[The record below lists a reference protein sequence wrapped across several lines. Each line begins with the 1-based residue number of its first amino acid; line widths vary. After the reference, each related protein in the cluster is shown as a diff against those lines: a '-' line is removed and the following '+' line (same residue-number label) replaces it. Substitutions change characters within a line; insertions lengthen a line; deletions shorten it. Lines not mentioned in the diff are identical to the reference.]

1 MEWSART
8 LEETLLALRER
19 GFDSTE
25 IEVKSAHQGM
35 PQNLGQTLSAFA
47 NMPDG
52 GTLILGVDEKRNF
65 SIVGVAP
72 EVEAGVASLAREH
85 VHPSPHL
92 DFHSFTFNSDDKTQP
107 CTVLL
112 VAVKGLNVLDRPAF
126 YKGQAYLRQSD
137 GDYPMNDS
145 ERRMI
150 EVAKLHAEEQI
161 FYDQAAI
168 PNSSID
174 DLDAQY
180 LKVYLSNA
188 RSNSKR
194 LAKYSNDK
202 DVLRVKGLLTAEG
215 QVTLAGLYAL
225 GKYPQGFC
233 PALTVTAAVRL
244 SGVEGARTRNRRDFD
259 GPLPD
264 LLEDIMDWCAE
275 NIPIEQVYQ
284 PDGHMIDRPVLPM
297 RAVREF
303 IANALIHRDL
313 GPSTLGEGKSIQIR
327 LDSSKGL
334 FIESPGGLRGL
345 SVAQLESMEHT
356 QAAVNQRLYDAA
368 KYLRTSEGDRLIE
381 GEGGGI
387 QEGFSAMAQAGLRLP
402 QLINSGVKFKVILWL
417 SQLKHGQLVG
427 QQGTSFSPPPFRT
440 NVPSRNSYPTQ
451 VDSSSPKLRKNS
463 PLILTTLSHEGT
475 LSATELAQKLN
486 LTLAQ
491 VRYALRPLLDSG
503 AVIREGGQGSHSTVY
518 RAA

>member
-1 MEWSART
+1 MEWSAQK
-8 LEETLLALRER
+8 LEETLADLRQR

-25 IEVKSAHQGM
+25 IEVKSAHQGL

-52 GTLILGVDEKRNF
+52 GTLILGVDEKSNF
-65 SIVGVAP
+65 SVVGVAP
-72 EVEAGVASLAREH
+72 KVEAGIASLAREH
-85 VHPSPHL
+85 VVPSPHL
-92 DFHSFTFNSDDKTQP
+92 DFYPFTFKSEGEEGAL
-107 CTVLL
+107 TVLL
-112 VAVKGLNVLDRPAF
+112 VSVKGLSILDRPAS

-161 FYDQAAI
+161 FYDQTAV
-168 PNSSID
+168 PNSSIE
-174 DLDAQY
+174 DLDPQY
-180 LKVYLSNA
+180 LEAYLSNV
-188 RSNSKR
+188 RSSSKR
-194 LAKYSNDK
+194 LAKYSSDE
-202 DVLRVKGLLTAEG
+202 DVLRVKGLLTSEG

-225 GKYPQGFC
+225 GKYPQGFS

-244 SGVEGARTRNRRDFD
+244 SGTEGVRTRSKQDFD

-275 NIPIEQVYQ
+275 NIPTEQVYRQ
-284 PDGHMIDRPVLPM
+284 NGHMIDRPMLPL

-303 IANALIHRDL
+303 VANALIHRDL
-313 GPSTLGEGKSIQIR
+313 GPATLGEGKSIQIR
-327 LDSSKGL
+327 LDGSKGL

-345 SVAQLESMEHT
+345 SVAQLESMEHA

-368 KYLRTSEGDRLIE
+368 KYLRTPEGERLIE
-381 GEGGGI
+381 GEGGGV
-387 QEGFSAMAQAGLRLP
+387 QEGFSAMAQAGLRPP

-417 SQLKHGQLVG
+417 SQFNNKQREKPQEVNFSLP
-427 QQGTSFSPPPFRT
+427 TSPEG
-440 NVPSRNSYPTQ
+440 VA
-451 VDSSSPKLRKNS
+451 PKAAKNS
-463 PLILTTLSHEGT
+463 PLILATLREEGT
-475 LSATELAQKLN
+475 LSAAELAQKLN

-491 VRYALRPLLDSG
+491 VRYALRPLVESEQ
-503 AVIREGGQGSHSTVY
+503 VIRDGGQGSHATAY
-518 RAA
+518 RVTGR